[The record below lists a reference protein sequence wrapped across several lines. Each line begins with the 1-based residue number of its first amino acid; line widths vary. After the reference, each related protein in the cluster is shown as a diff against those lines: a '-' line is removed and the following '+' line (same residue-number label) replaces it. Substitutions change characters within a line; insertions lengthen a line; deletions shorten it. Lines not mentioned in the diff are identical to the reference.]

1 MTHFATI
8 SVIYGTLWW
17 ILGTKRGANK
27 NKPPK
32 PLVYKSM
39 SKQIYK
45 KNPAFYTG
53 LNQTMNQ
60 TKQQYKGSLIYK
72 LTFLFFGI
80 VVAII
85 KLPFLMILYAP

>member
-1 MTHFATI
+1 MTHYAKK
-8 SVIYGTLWW
+8 G
-17 ILGTKRGANK
+17 RHCR

-60 TKQQYKGSLIYK
+60 TKQPKLNHPVMAHRYYHQLFDNLPSTRLWSKLLI
-72 LTFLFFGI
+72 F
-80 VVAII
+80 
-85 KLPFLMILYAP
+85 